1 MAANFNEPTVSTT
14 YTDFP
19 TQIID
24 NIDAAL
30 QQLSI
35 GSPSNIPTGAIKW
48 HSGQNRWKKYNGS
61 SFDNLT
67 DTYNLAAAVNAT
79 QLNLGDDEAV
89 RLGNSQDF
97 QLFHR
102 SSDGVSLINETGG
115 GYLSIGSNGSRIE
128 MYDIANARTMAEF
141 HTGDRIE
148 LKFAATTRIATTNS
162 GANITGNLNVSG
174 SADFGDD
181 LEIDG
186 SDNAGKHL
194 KIGTGRTGN
203 SNSFVDLI
211 GDATY
216 TTYGARFIR
225 SNSGANANTHIQHR
239 GTGAFNLT
247 AVDAGPINLNTSN
260 AAKVTVT
267 SGGPVGVGLTN
278 PTFRFQVFAGTSFAC
293 KIGTSVNGANL
304 QLADNDTISQFRT
317 VDGALRLEAD
327 INNAIDNSE
336 MRFHI
341 DGSEK
346 MVIKDTGFVGIN
358 VSNPQTRLQINSPA
372 GNTNDANIRLHNGD
386 PTMVGGQSVG
396 RLEFSSADASNS
408 GVGAVV
414 EATTQDTSGNFNLR
428 FLVGTGGATL
438 NEAARFD
445 ANGRLLIGRTSQV
458 NSRVGNA
465 NIQPEIQI
473 HGDSQGAMSI
483 SRYVDGT
490 SSSRLHLQKGR
501 GTAASPANINTS
513 DNLGEIT
520 FSGYHGSNYRNGARI
535 RARCAS
541 ASNSM
546 PSDLLFEIT
555 NDAGSLTQNMI
566 LTHDRFVGIND
577 GSPEVSLH
585 VKQLADNAGAFVIED
600 SGANARRLTVDVTDA
615 VTSFKVRS
623 NNSFGH
629 LRFQR
634 SNGTTTNENCRV
646 ANDGQFL
653 IGTTTSITN
662 ARLVCDGG
670 DISTNAQVIAG
681 RGNGGVALTHN
692 DGGGNANVCWNH
704 TNQVPEQNGKSG
716 RIAVN
721 TDNTGNVATMSIG
734 LKHNSS
740 SGSSGAVTA
749 VMELHRG
756 PRENHDNAF
765 SGDTTVV
772 GQIRADGTT
781 SNKFPAYSFIDNPE
795 LGICRLSNNVLG
807 FVTGGNARVRIGSN
821 SFKFEQGTDGT
832 FPSVGEVGVGNT
844 QKGVVL
850 KPRDGIQTISG
861 EGLFQLAV
869 NANRNAAGVIISIRK
884 NGNQQGSIQNTSGSG
899 VTYSSASDYRL
910 KEDAVEIT
918 DGIAKIK
925 ELKPYNFKW
934 KEGKIDDIGFFAHEL
949 QSICSQAVSGT
960 KDEVDADKNP
970 IYQQVDQAKL
980 IPFLVSAVKSLIAKV
995 EVLEAA

>member
-48 HSGQNRWKKYNGS
+48 HTTQNRWKKFNGTT
-61 SFDNLT
+61 FDDLT
-67 DTYNLAAAVNAT
+67 TFYNLNAALSVT
-79 QLNLGDDEAV
+79 RLDLGDGDV
-89 RLGNSQDF
+89 IRLGNSQDF

-102 SSDGVSLINETGG
+102 ASDSVSILQESGG
-115 GYLSIGSNGSRIE
+115 GYLSLQSNGSKIE
-128 MYDIANARTMAEF
+128 MYDTANARSMADF
-141 HTGDRIE
+141 NTGGACTF
-148 LKFAATTRIATTNS
+148 KHGATTRIATTNT

-186 SDNAGKHL
+186 SDNTGKHL

-203 SNSFVDLI
+203 SNAFLDLI

-225 SNSGANANTHIQHR
+225 SNAGANTNTSIQHR
-239 GTGAFNLT
+239 GTGILGLT
-247 AVDAGPINLNTSN
+247 AVEAGDISFATTNSPRFRILAN
-260 AAKVTVT
+260 
-267 SGGPVGVGLTN
+267 GDVGVGLSN
-278 PTFRFQVFAGTSFAC
+278 PTFKFQVYAGSSTAC
-293 KIGTSVNGANL
+293 KIGTTVNGANL
-304 QLADNDTISQFRT
+304 QLADNDTVSQFRT
-317 VDGALRLEAD
+317 VDGSLRLEAD
-327 INNAIDNSE
+327 VANAIDNSE
-336 MRFHI
+336 MRFFV
-341 DGSEK
+341 DGTER

-358 VSNPQTRLQINSPA
+358 VSNPSTRLQINSPA
-372 GNTNDANIRLHNGD
+372 GNVNDCIIRLHNGD

-396 RLEFSSADASNS
+396 RLEFSSADSTNS

-414 EATTQDTSGNFNLR
+414 EALTQDTSGNFNLR

-445 ANGRLLIGRTSQV
+445 ASGRLLIGRTSQL
-458 NSRVGNA
+458 NSRVGTA

-501 GTAASPANINTS
+501 GTAASPANISTN

-520 FSGYHGSNYRNGARI
+520 WSGYHGSNYRNGARI

-555 NDAGSLTQNMI
+555 NDAGSLTQNMVI
-566 LTHDRFVGIND
+566 THDRFVGIND
-577 GSPEVSLH
+577 GSPEVPLH
-585 VKQLADNAGAFVIED
+585 VKQLADNAGVLVLED

-623 NNSFGH
+623 NNSHGH

-634 SNGTTTNENCRV
+634 TNGTTTIENCRV

-662 ARLVCDGG
+662 AKLVVDGG
-670 DISTNAQVIAG
+670 NINTNAQVIAG

-692 DGGGNANVCWNH
+692 DGGGNANLL
-704 TNQVPEQNGKSG
+704 
-716 RIAVN
+716 
-721 TDNTGNVATMSIG
+721 AT
-734 LKHNSS
+734 
-740 SGSSGAVTA
+740 
-749 VMELHRG
+749 LH
-756 PRENHDNAF
+756 
-765 SGDTTVV
+765 
-772 GQIRADGTT
+772 
-781 SNKFPAYSFIDNPE
+781 
-795 LGICRLSNNVLG
+795 
-807 FVTGGNARVRIGSN
+807 
-821 SFKFEQGTDGT
+821 
-832 FPSVGEVGVGNT
+832 
-844 QKGVVL
+844 
-850 KPRDGIQTISG
+850 
-861 EGLFQLAV
+861 
-869 NANRNAAGVIISIRK
+869 
-884 NGNQQGSIQNTSGSG
+884 
-899 VTYSSASDYRL
+899 
-910 KEDAVEIT
+910 
-918 DGIAKIK
+918 
-925 ELKPYNFKW
+925 
-934 KEGKIDDIGFFAHEL
+934 
-949 QSICSQAVSGT
+949 
-960 KDEVDADKNP
+960 
-970 IYQQVDQAKL
+970 
-980 IPFLVSAVKSLIAKV
+980 
-995 EVLEAA
+995 

>member
-1 MAANFNEPTVSTT
+1 M
-14 YTDFP
+14 
-19 TQIID
+19 
-24 NIDAAL
+24 
-30 QQLSI
+30 
-35 GSPSNIPTGAIKW
+35 
-48 HSGQNRWKKYNGS
+48 
-61 SFDNLT
+61 
-67 DTYNLAAAVNAT
+67 
-79 QLNLGDDEAV
+79 
-89 RLGNSQDF
+89 
-97 QLFHR
+97 
-102 SSDGVSLINETGG
+102 
-115 GYLSIGSNGSRIE
+115 
-128 MYDIANARTMAEF
+128 
-141 HTGDRIE
+141 
-148 LKFAATTRIATTNS
+148 
-162 GANITGNLNVSG
+162 
-174 SADFGDD
+174 
-181 LEIDG
+181 
-186 SDNAGKHL
+186 
-194 KIGTGRTGN
+194 
-203 SNSFVDLI
+203 
-211 GDATY
+211 
-216 TTYGARFIR
+216 
-225 SNSGANANTHIQHR
+225 
-239 GTGAFNLT
+239 
-247 AVDAGPINLNTSN
+247 
-260 AAKVTVT
+260 
-267 SGGPVGVGLTN
+267 GLTN

-585 VKQLADNAGAFVIED
+585 VKQWPHF
-600 SGANARRLTVDVTDA
+600 
-615 VTSFKVRS
+615 
-623 NNSFGH
+623 
-629 LRFQR
+629 
-634 SNGTTTNENCRV
+634 
-646 ANDGQFL
+646 
-653 IGTTTSITN
+653 
-662 ARLVCDGG
+662 
-670 DISTNAQVIAG
+670 
-681 RGNGGVALTHN
+681 
-692 DGGGNANVCWNH
+692 
-704 TNQVPEQNGKSG
+704 
-716 RIAVN
+716 
-721 TDNTGNVATMSIG
+721 
-734 LKHNSS
+734 
-740 SGSSGAVTA
+740 
-749 VMELHRG
+749 
-756 PRENHDNAF
+756 
-765 SGDTTVV
+765 
-772 GQIRADGTT
+772 
-781 SNKFPAYSFIDNPE
+781 
-795 LGICRLSNNVLG
+795 
-807 FVTGGNARVRIGSN
+807 
-821 SFKFEQGTDGT
+821 
-832 FPSVGEVGVGNT
+832 
-844 QKGVVL
+844 
-850 KPRDGIQTISG
+850 
-861 EGLFQLAV
+861 
-869 NANRNAAGVIISIRK
+869 
-884 NGNQQGSIQNTSGSG
+884 
-899 VTYSSASDYRL
+899 
-910 KEDAVEIT
+910 
-918 DGIAKIK
+918 
-925 ELKPYNFKW
+925 
-934 KEGKIDDIGFFAHEL
+934 
-949 QSICSQAVSGT
+949 
-960 KDEVDADKNP
+960 
-970 IYQQVDQAKL
+970 
-980 IPFLVSAVKSLIAKV
+980 
-995 EVLEAA
+995 